1 MVEISDRLE
10 CLFSGSIEADGDT
23 YRIEIPQNEVENGS
37 IVPEETYRVAVL
49 PTGSTDEGSRV
60 RSESGAGRTNDDARS
75 PPVESGETRTLT
87 IESVGDQG
95 DGIAKVERGYVV
107 IVPGARPGDEV
118 EVEIQNAR
126 DNVAFAEVTGTAQ
139 SATDESEPADGTESA
154 GATEPADGTDPTD
167 EPDRME

>member
-10 CLFSGSIEADGDT
+10 CLFSGSIEEDGDS
-23 YRIEIPQNEVENGS
+23 YRIEIPRNEVENGS

-49 PTGSTDEGSRV
+49 PTGSTEEENGV
-60 RSESGAGRTNDDARS
+60 RPQSSSGRTNDDSRS
-75 PPVESGETRTLT
+75 PPVENGERRTLT

-139 SATDESEPADGTESA
+139 PATDE
-154 GATEPADGTDPTD
+154 TEPADGTGLAD